1 MLKQENE
8 GLRAEI
14 AKLHALVAQAKTD
27 VAPVAPGSPAITDEV
42 VVSAP
47 TSVTSSDGLVVEGDV
62 DALAPSSPEQPISA
76 ICEAAA
82 TAAIAAETTGSSDVA
97 TQNPFE
103 ALLKQ
108 AVAAAKVNLKK
119 LEQLAS
125 PHVQKLEPLTKTAA
139 AKLAEAWAAVVA
151 GTQQLLK
158 QAEPYYEQALLKVTE
173 AMKPLEPAITRAKL
187 AAGAVSE
194 RSVALALT
202 CKEQVSVRARP
213 RLCGCAHRC
222 SWR

>member
-1 MLKQENE
+1 MVSVSDEADVAMLKQEND

-27 VAPVAPGSPAITDEV
+27 VAPGSPAITDEV

-82 TAAIAAETTGSSDVA
+82 TAAVAAETTGSSDVA

-108 AVAAAKVNLKK
+108 AVAAAKINLKK
-119 LEQLAS
+119 LEQLAL

-139 AKLAEAWAAVVA
+139 AKLAEADK
-151 GTQQLLK
+151 TR
-158 QAEPYYEQALLKVTE
+158 QAEAE
-173 AMKPLEPAITRAKL
+173 AL
-187 AAGAVSE
+187 AAAARQAEEEELRRVASE
-194 RSVALALT
+194 NAA
-202 CKEQVSVRARP
+202 RAEAEARAAAEEVWVIACDMYHL
-213 RLCGCAHRC
+213 R
-222 SWR
+222 